1 MKNLTR
7 NSFCRGRARANEGWG
22 LCNFFFNVFLNRYS
36 SRDSKFIN
44 QDMKIFAKV
53 VLKPSNLSY
62 QRCIDMCLEWWKSVF
77 DSENLSVNLKIMFV
91 EKLLQRK
98 SFLLYISTFVNLI

>member
-1 MKNLTR
+1 MKTGDYLIL
-7 NSFCRGRARANEGWG
+7 SSM
-22 LCNFFFNVFLNRYS
+22 FFKINILVVIPHLL
-36 SRDSKFIN
+36 N

-53 VLKPSNLSY
+53 VLKPSSLSY
-62 QRCIDMCLEWWKSVF
+62 QRCIDMCLKWGKSVF

>member
-1 MKNLTR
+1 MKNPTR
-7 NSFCRGRARANEGWG
+7 NSFCRGRARANEDWG
-22 LCNFFFNVFLNRYS
+22 LSNFFFNVFLNQYS
-36 SRDSKFIN
+36 SRDSTFIN

-53 VLKPSNLSY
+53 VLKPSSLSY
-62 QRCIDMCLEWWKSVF
+62 QRCIDMCLKWGKSVF

>member
-1 MKNLTR
+1 MKNFTR
-7 NSFCRGRARANEGWG
+7 NSFCRGRARANEDWG
-22 LCNFFFNVFLNRYS
+22 LSNFFFNVFLNQYS
-36 SRDSKFIN
+36 SRDST

-53 VLKPSNLSY
+53 VLKPSSLSY
-62 QRCIDMCLEWWKSVF
+62 QRCIDMCLKWGKSVF